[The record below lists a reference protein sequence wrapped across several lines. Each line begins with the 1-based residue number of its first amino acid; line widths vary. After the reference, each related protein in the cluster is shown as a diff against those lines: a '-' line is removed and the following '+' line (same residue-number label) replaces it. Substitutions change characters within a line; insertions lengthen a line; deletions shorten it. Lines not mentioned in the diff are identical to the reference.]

1 MEEKILI
8 KSEHY
13 SIIKIRSFVYGIPL
27 GCVVLGFL
35 LYFVNFD
42 GSRGPDYWGNY
53 WTILDNMLDPFYFHP
68 GLLIDLG
75 IILVIISLFVGAWL
89 KSYSLTVT
97 DKRVYGDTSWG
108 KRVDLPV
115 DSISAIASSGMKG
128 IAVATS
134 SGRIIFKFIKNRDEV
149 SRVIGDLLINRQNS
163 KETAAPVVT
172 VNTSDAEELK
182 KYKELLDMGVITQD
196 EFDAKKK
203 QLLGL

>member
-1 MEEKILI
+1 M
-8 KSEHY
+8 
-13 SIIKIRSFVYGIPL
+13 
-27 GCVVLGFL
+27 
-35 LYFVNFD
+35 D
-42 GSRGPDYWGNY
+42 
-53 WTILDNMLDPFYFHP
+53 
-68 GLLIDLG
+68 
-75 IILVIISLFVGAWL
+75 A
-89 KSYSLTVT
+89 TVT

-115 DSISAIASSGMKG
+115 DSISAVASSGMKG

-134 SGRIIFKFIKNRDEV
+134 SGRIVFKFIKNRDEV
-149 SRVIGDLLINRQNS
+149 SRVIGDLLINRQNI
-163 KETAAPVVT
+163 KETVAPVVT

>member
-13 SIIKIRSFVYGIPL
+13 SITKIRSFVYGIPL
-27 GCVVLGFL
+27 GCIVLGFL
-35 LYFVNFD
+35 LYLVNFD
-42 GSRGPDYWGNY
+42 NSRGPNYWGEY
-53 WTILDNMLDPFYFHP
+53 WTILDNMCDPFFFLP

-75 IILVIISLFVGAWL
+75 IILVIVSLFVGAWL

-115 DSISAIASSGMKG
+115 DSISAVASSGMKG

-134 SGRIIFKFIKNRDEV
+134 SGRIVFKFIKNRDEV

-163 KETAAPVVT
+163 KETAAPVAT
-172 VNTSDAEELK
+172 ANTGNAEDLK
-182 KYKELLDMGVITQD
+182 KYKELLDMGVITQE

>member
-13 SIIKIRSFVYGIPL
+13 SITKIRSFVYGVPL

-35 LYFVNFD
+35 LYLVNFD
-42 GSRGPDYWGNY
+42 NSRFPTYRDGC
-53 WTILDNMLDPFYFHP
+53 WTILDNMCDPFSFSP

-115 DSISAIASSGMKG
+115 DSISAVASSGMK
-128 IAVATS
+128 
-134 SGRIIFKFIKNRDEV
+134 
-149 SRVIGDLLINRQNS
+149 
-163 KETAAPVVT
+163 
-172 VNTSDAEELK
+172 
-182 KYKELLDMGVITQD
+182 
-196 EFDAKKK
+196 
-203 QLLGL
+203 

>member
-42 GSRGPDYWGNY
+42 SSRGPDYWGEY
-53 WTILDNMLDPFYFHP
+53 WTILDNMRDPFYFLP

>member
-13 SIIKIRSFVYGIPL
+13 SITKIRSFVYGVPL

-35 LYFVNFD
+35 LYLVNFD
-42 GSRGPDYWGNY
+42 NSRIRTYRYGC
-53 WTILDNMLDPFYFHP
+53 WTILDNMCDPFSFPP

-115 DSISAIASSGMKG
+115 DSISAVASSGMKG

-134 SGRIIFKFIKNRDEV
+134 SGRIVFKFIKNRDEV
-149 SRVIGDLLINRQNS
+149 SRVIGDLLINRQNI
-163 KETAAPVVT
+163 KETVAPVVT

>member
-1 MEEKILI
+1 M
-8 KSEHY
+8 H
-13 SIIKIRSFVYGIPL
+13 
-27 GCVVLGFL
+27 
-35 LYFVNFD
+35 
-42 GSRGPDYWGNY
+42 
-53 WTILDNMLDPFYFHP
+53 DPFSFLP

-75 IILVIISLFVGAWL
+75 IILVIISLFIGAWL

-115 DSISAIASSGMKG
+115 DSISAVASSGMKG

-134 SGRIIFKFIKNRDEV
+134 SGRIVFKFIKNRDEV

-163 KETAAPVVT
+163 KETATTVVT